1 MEGWCPL
8 NALRVKYVP
17 IGDVRPYED
26 NPRRNDSAVQAVAN
40 SIREFGWKQPIVVD
54 ADGTIVAG
62 HTRYKAALA
71 LEMTDVPVV
80 VASDLTPEQC
90 AAYRLADN
98 RVGELAEWDSE
109 LLAQELDGLSGFDM
123 ERFGFD
129 DSDLQMPEAFEE
141 PVSLDEVREVEP
153 DDSAPDRV
161 RLGELWRMGDH
172 VLLCG
177 DATSEADVKRL
188 IEAGGGSADMLLT
201 DPPYNVG
208 LGWHMRP
215 SEAKQLHR
223 RTDGLVIENDKWDS
237 DDEFEAFLREAIGN
251 AASAIRDGAAFYI
264 WHAHNL
270 SEPFFRAVRECGL
283 TVRQCLV
290 WAKNTF
296 ALGRQDYQWRH
307 EPCLYGWKDGAAHY
321 FFDSRTETTVIED
334 AKPDPK
340 KMTKA
345 ELVEFAQS
353 VLTEK
358 RASTVLEFDKPS
370 RSEEHPTMKPVKLFA
385 YLVRNS
391 SRPGDLVLDP
401 FAGSGTTVIA
411 CEQLKRRAAVMEL
424 DPHYASVIVERWER
438 LTGKTAVR
446 VDE

>member
-1 MEGWCPL
+1 MVPTKD
-8 NALRVKYVP
+8 LRVKYVP

-26 NPRRNDSAVQAVAN
+26 NPRRNDGAVQAVAN
-40 SIREFGWKQPIVVD
+40 SLREFGWKQPIVVD
-54 ADGTIVAG
+54 ADGTIVVG

-71 LEMTDVPVV
+71 LGMTDVPVV

-109 LLAQELDGLSGFDM
+109 LLAQELDGLTGFDM
-123 ERFGFD
+123 EQFGFD
-129 DSDLQMPEAFEE
+129 DSGFQMPEAFEE

-161 RLGELWRMGDH
+161 KLGELWRMGDH

-177 DATSEADVKRL
+177 DATSADDVKRL
-188 IEAGGGSADMLLT
+188 IEAAGGSADMLLT

-208 LGWHMRP
+208 LGWHMKP

-223 RTDGLVIENDKWDS
+223 RTDGLVIENDKWDN
-237 DDEFEAFLREAIGN
+237 DDEFEGFLREAIGN
-251 AASAIRDGAAFYI
+251 AASAIREGAAFYI

-270 SEPFFRAVRECGL
+270 GEPFFRAVRECGL

-290 WAKNTF
+290 WVKNTF

-307 EPCLYGWKDGAAHY
+307 ESCLYGWKDGAAHY
-321 FFDSRTETTVIED
+321 FFDSRTET
-334 AKPDPK
+334 
-340 KMTKA
+340 
-345 ELVEFAQS
+345 
-353 VLTEK
+353 
-358 RASTVLEFDKPS
+358 TVLEFDKPS

-411 CEQLKRRAAVMEL
+411 CEQMKRRAAVMEL

-446 VDE
+446 ADG

>member
-1 MEGWCPL
+1 M
-8 NALRVKYVP
+8 ADLRVKYVP
-17 IGDVRPYED
+17 IGDVHPYED
-26 NPRRNDSAVQAVAN
+26 NPRRNDQAVQAVVN
-40 SIREFGWKQPIVVD
+40 SLREFGWKQPIVVD
-54 ADGTIVAG
+54 ADGTIVVG

-71 LEMTDVPVV
+71 LEMTEVPVV

-90 AAYRLADN
+90 QAYRLADN

-123 ERFGFD
+123 EQFGFD

-161 RLGELWRMGDH
+161 KVGELWRMGDH

-177 DATSEADVKRL
+177 DATSADDVERL
-188 IEAGGGSADMLLT
+188 IEAAGGSADMLLT

-237 DDEFEAFLREAIGN
+237 DDEFEGFLREAIGN

-358 RASTVLEFDKPS
+358 QASTVLEFDKPS

-438 LTGKTAVR
+438 LTGRTAVR
-446 VDE
+446 VDG

>member
-1 MEGWCPL
+1 MVPTKD
-8 NALRVKYVP
+8 LRVKYVP

-26 NPRRNDSAVQAVAN
+26 NPRRNDGAVQAVAA
-40 SIREFGWKQPIVVD
+40 SLREFGWKQPIVVD
-54 ADGTIVAG
+54 ADGTIVVG

-71 LEMTDVPVV
+71 LGMTDVPVV

-98 RVGELAEWDSE
+98 RVGELAEWDE
-109 LLAQELDGLSGFDM
+109 KLLAQELDGLSDLDM
-123 ERFGFD
+123 EQFGFD
-129 DSDLQMPEAFEE
+129 DSDLQTPDAFEE

-177 DATSEADVKRL
+177 DATSADDVKRL
-188 IEAGGGSADMLLT
+188 IEAGGSADMLLT
-201 DPPYNVG
+201 DPPYNIAYEG
-208 LGWHMRP
+208 KTKDAL
-215 SEAKQLHR
+215 
-223 RTDGLVIENDKWDS
+223 TIENDDWSS
-237 DDEFEAFLREAIGN
+237 DEGFVEFLRRAFL
-251 AASAIRDGAAFYI
+251 SALSGMKPGAAFYV
-264 WHAHNL
+264 WYASTQSANFL
-270 SEPFFRAVRECGL
+270 EAAEQAGM
-283 TVRQCLV
+283 TVRQLLV

-307 EPCLYGWKDGAAHY
+307 ELCLYGWKDGAAHY

-358 RASTVLEFDKPS
+358 QASTVLEFDKPS

-446 VDE
+446 VDG

>member
-1 MEGWCPL
+1 MVTTKD
-8 NALRVKYVP
+8 LRVRYVP

-26 NPRRNDSAVQAVAN
+26 NPRRNDGAVQAVAA
-40 SIREFGWKQPIVVD
+40 SLREFGWKQPIVVD
-54 ADGTIVAG
+54 ADGTIIAG

-71 LEMTDVPVV
+71 LGMTDVPAV

-98 RVGELAEWDSE
+98 RVGELAEWDGE
-109 LLAQELDGLSGFDM
+109 LLAQELDGLAGFDM
-123 ERFGFD
+123 EQFGFD

-161 RLGELWRMGDH
+161 KAGELWRMGDH

-201 DPPYNVG
+201 DPPYNVDVTG
-208 LGWHMRP
+208 STADEL
-215 SEAKQLHR
+215 KIQ
-223 RTDGLVIENDKWDS
+223 NDS
-237 DDEFEAFLREAIGN
+237 FDDEADFKRFLLRAFN
-251 AASAIRDGAAFYI
+251 AARSHLKEGAAAYI
-264 WHAHNL
+264 WLASMHLPAFA
-270 SEPFFRAVRECGL
+270 SAMVESGISW
-283 TVRQCLV
+283 RQVLV

-296 ALGRQDYQWRH
+296 SLGRQDYQWRH
-307 EPCLYGWKDGAAHY
+307 ELCLYGWKEGAAHY

-391 SRPGDLVLDP
+391 SRTRDLVLDP

-446 VDE
+446 ADG

>member
-1 MEGWCPL
+1 MVPTKD
-8 NALRVKYVP
+8 LRVKYVP

-40 SIREFGWKQPIVVD
+40 SLREFGWKQPIVVD
-54 ADGTIVAG
+54 ADGTIVVG
-62 HTRYKAALA
+62 HTRYKAAFA
-71 LEMTDVPVV
+71 LGMTDVPVV

-109 LLAQELDGLSGFDM
+109 LLAQELDGLADFDM

-129 DSDLQMPEAFEE
+129 DSDFQMPEAFDE
-141 PVSLDEVREVEP
+141 PMPLDEVREVEP

-161 RLGELWRMGDH
+161 RLGEVWRLGDH

-177 DATSEADVKRL
+177 DATSADDIERL

-201 DPPYNVG
+201 DPPYNVA
-208 LGWHMRP
+208 LGKHYRP
-215 SEAKQLHR
+215 SELKQLHR
-223 RTDGLVIENDKWDS
+223 RTDGLVIENDEWDS
-237 DDEFEAFLREAIGN
+237 DEGFVEFLRRAFS
-251 AASAIRDGAAFYI
+251 SALGGMKPGAAFYI
-264 WHAHNL
+264 WYASTQSSNFL
-270 SEPFFRAVRECGL
+270 EAAKRAGM
-283 TVRQCLV
+283 TIRQLLV

-340 KMTKA
+340 KMSKA

-358 RASTVLEFDKPS
+358 QASTVLEFDKPS

-391 SRPGDLVLDP
+391 SRTGDLVLDP

>member
-1 MEGWCPL
+1 MVPTKD
-8 NALRVKYVP
+8 LRVKYVP

-26 NPRRNDSAVQAVAN
+26 NPRRNDGAVQAVVN

-54 ADGTIVAG
+54 ADGTIIVG

-71 LEMTDVPVV
+71 LEMTHVPVV

-109 LLAQELDGLSGFDM
+109 LLAQELDGLAGFDM

-129 DSDLQMPEAFEE
+129 DSDLQTPEAFEE

-177 DATSEADVKRL
+177 DATNSEDMKRL

-201 DPPYNVG
+201 DPPYNVDVTG
-208 LGWHMRP
+208 GTADEL
-215 SEAKQLHR
+215 KIQ
-223 RTDGLVIENDKWDS
+223 NDS
-237 DDEFEAFLREAIGN
+237 FDDEADFKRFLLRAFN
-251 AASAIRDGAAFYI
+251 AARLHLKEGAAAYI
-264 WHAHNL
+264 WLASMHLPAFA
-270 SEPFFRAVRECGL
+270 SAMVESGISW
-283 TVRQCLV
+283 RQVLV

-296 ALGRQDYQWRH
+296 SLGRQDYQWRH
-307 EPCLYGWKDGAAHY
+307 ELCLYGWKDGAAHY

-358 RASTVLEFDKPS
+358 RATTVLEFDKPS

-401 FAGSGTTVIA
+401 FAGSGTTVMA

-438 LTGKTAVR
+438 LTGRTAVR
-446 VDE
+446 ADG

>member
-1 MEGWCPL
+1 M
-8 NALRVKYVP
+8 ADLRVKYVP

-26 NPRRNDSAVQAVAN
+26 NPRRNDGAVQALVN
-40 SIREFGWKQPIVVD
+40 SIREFGWRQPIVVD

-71 LEMTDVPVV
+71 LEMAEVPVV

-123 ERFGFD
+123 EQFGFD
-129 DSDLQMPEAFEE
+129 DSDLQMPGAFDE

-177 DATSEADVKRL
+177 DATSPDDVKRL

-251 AASAIRDGAAFYI
+251 AANAIRDGAAFYI

-358 RASTVLEFDKPS
+358 QASTVLEFDKPS

-401 FAGSGTTVIA
+401 FAGSGTTVVA

-446 VDE
+446 ADG

>member
-1 MEGWCPL
+1 MVPTKD
-8 NALRVKYVP
+8 LRIKYVP

-26 NPRRNDSAVQAVAN
+26 NPRRNDGAVQAVAA
-40 SIREFGWKQPIVVD
+40 SLREFGWKQPIVVD
-54 ADGTIVAG
+54 ADGTIIVG

-71 LEMTDVPVV
+71 LGMTDVPVV

-123 ERFGFD
+123 EQFGFD
-129 DSDLQMPEAFEE
+129 DSDLQTPEAFEE

-161 RLGELWRMGDH
+161 RPGELWRMGDH

-177 DATSEADVKRL
+177 DATSADDVERL

-201 DPPYNVG
+201 DHPYNVDVTG
-208 LGWHMRP
+208 GTADEL
-215 SEAKQLHR
+215 KIQ
-223 RTDGLVIENDKWDS
+223 NDS
-237 DDEFEAFLREAIGN
+237 FDDEADFKRFLLRAFN
-251 AASAIRDGAAFYI
+251 AARSHLKEGAAAYI
-264 WHAHNL
+264 WMASMHLPAFA
-270 SEPFFRAVRECGL
+270 SAMVESGISW
-283 TVRQCLV
+283 RQVLV

-296 ALGRQDYQWRH
+296 SLGRQDYQWRH
-307 EPCLYGWKDGAAHY
+307 ELCLYGWKDGAAHY

-358 RASTVLEFDKPS
+358 RASTVLEFDNPS

-446 VDE
+446 ADG

>member
-1 MEGWCPL
+1 MVPITGQ
-8 NALRVKYVP
+8 LRVKYVP

-26 NPRRNDSAVQAVAN
+26 NPRRNDGAVQAVAA
-40 SIREFGWKQPIVVD
+40 SLREFGWKQPIVVD
-54 ADGTIVAG
+54 ADGTIVVG

-71 LEMTDVPVV
+71 LGMTEVPVV

-98 RVGELAEWDSE
+98 RVGEMAEWDAE
-109 LLAQELDGLSGFDM
+109 LLAQELDGLTGFDM
-123 ERFGFD
+123 EQFGFD

-161 RLGELWRMGDH
+161 KVGELWRMGDH

-177 DATSEADVKRL
+177 DATSADDVKRL

-201 DPPYNVG
+201 DPPYNVA
-208 LGWHMRP
+208 LGQHYRP
-215 SEAKQLHR
+215 SELKQLHR
-223 RTDGLVIENDKWDS
+223 RQDGLCIENDKWD
-237 DDEFEAFLREAIGN
+237 DDKAFVEFLVRAFS
-251 AASAIRDGAAFYI
+251 SALDAMSPGAAFYV
-264 WHAHNL
+264 WYASTQSANFL
-270 SEPFFRAVRECGL
+270 EAARRAGM
-283 TVRQCLV
+283 TIRQSLV

-321 FFDSRTETTVIED
+321 FFDSRTETTVMED

-358 RASTVLEFDKPS
+358 RATTVLEFDKPT

-385 YLVRNS
+385 HLVRNS

-401 FAGSGTTVIA
+401 FAGSGTTVIS

-446 VDE
+446 AHG

>member
-1 MEGWCPL
+1 MVAISA
-8 NALRVKYVP
+8 NLRVKYAP
-17 IGDVRPYED
+17 IADVRPYED
-26 NPRRNDSAVQAVAN
+26 NPRHNDGAVEAVAN

-54 ADGTIVAG
+54 AAGTIVVA
-62 HTRYKAALA
+62 HTRWKAAKRPGMD
-71 LEMTDVPVV
+71 EVPVV

-109 LLAQELDGLSGFDM
+109 LLAQELDGLACFDM
-123 ERFGFD
+123 EQFGFD

-161 RLGELWRMGDH
+161 RLGEAWSLGDH
-172 VLLCG
+172 VLLC
-177 DATSEADVKRL
+177 ADSTDPESIKRL
-188 IEAGGGSADMLLT
+188 MEAAGGSADMLLT
-201 DPPYNVG
+201 DPPYNVA
-208 LGWHMRP
+208 LWQNYSP
-215 SEAKQLHR
+215 SEMKRLHHR
-223 RTDGLVIENDKWDS
+223 QDGLVIKNDQWN
-237 DDEFEAFLREAIGN
+237 DDATFVEFLIKAFLNSLDAM
-251 AASAIRDGAAFYI
+251 SPGAAFYI
-264 WHAHNL
+264 WHASTQGANFL
-270 SEPFFRAVRECGL
+270 EAAKRSGM
-283 TVRQCLV
+283 TVRQQLV
-290 WAKNTF
+290 WVKNSLCF
-296 ALGRQDYQWRH
+296 GRQDYQWRH
-307 EPCLYGWKDGAAHY
+307 EPCLSGWKEGAAHY

-358 RASTVLEFDKPS
+358 QASTVLEFDKPS
-370 RSEEHPTMKPVKLFA
+370 RSDEHPTMKPVKLFA

-401 FAGSGTTVIA
+401 FAGSGTTVMA
-411 CEQLKRRAAVMEL
+411 CEQLKRRAAVMEI

-438 LTGKTAVR
+438 LTGKAAER
-446 VDE
+446 VE

>member
-1 MEGWCPL
+1 MVAIQA
-8 NALRVKYVP
+8 NLRVKYAP
-17 IGDVRPYED
+17 IADVRPYEG
-26 NPRRNDSAVQAVAN
+26 NPRHNDGAVEAVAN

-54 ADGTIVAG
+54 ADGTIVVG
-62 HTRYKAALA
+62 HTRWKAAKRLGMD
-71 LEMTDVPVV
+71 EVPVV

-109 LLAQELDGLSGFDM
+109 LLAQELDGLAGFDM
-123 ERFGFD
+123 ERFLFD
-129 DSDLQMPEAFEE
+129 DSDLQTPEAFEE
-141 PVSLDEVREVEP
+141 PVSLDDVREVEP

-161 RLGELWRMGDH
+161 KAGELWRMGDH

-177 DATSEADVKRL
+177 DATSPDDVKRL

-208 LGWHMRP
+208 LGWHMKP

-237 DDEFEAFLREAIGN
+237 DDEFEVFLREATGN
-251 AASAIRDGAAFYI
+251 AASVLRKGAAFYI

-358 RASTVLEFDKPS
+358 QASTVLEFDKPS

-424 DPHYASVIVERWER
+424 DPHYASVIVDRWER
-438 LTGKTAVR
+438 LTGKAAER
-446 VDE
+446 VE

>member
-1 MEGWCPL
+1 MVPTKD
-8 NALRVKYVP
+8 LRVKYVP

-26 NPRRNDSAVQAVAN
+26 NPRRNDGAVQAVVN
-40 SIREFGWKQPIVVD
+40 SLREFGWKQPIVVD
-54 ADGTIVAG
+54 ADGTIVVG

-71 LEMTDVPVV
+71 LEMTHVPVV

-98 RVGELAEWDSE
+98 RVGELAEWDES

-123 ERFGFD
+123 EQFGFD
-129 DSDLQMPEAFEE
+129 DSDLQTPEAFEE

-161 RLGELWRMGDH
+161 KVGELWRMGDH

-188 IEAGGGSADMLLT
+188 IEAGGRSADMLLT

-208 LGWHMRP
+208 LGWHMSP

-223 RTDGLVIENDKWDS
+223 RTDGLVIENDEWES
-237 DDEFEAFLREAIGN
+237 DAGFVEFLRRALS
-251 AASAIRDGAAFYI
+251 SALSGMKPGAAFYV
-264 WHAHNL
+264 WYASTQSANFL
-270 SEPFFRAVRECGL
+270 EAAEQAGM
-283 TVRQCLV
+283 TVRQILV
-290 WAKNTF
+290 WAKNAF
-296 ALGRQDYQWRH
+296 SFGRQDYQWRH
-307 EPCLYGWKDGAAHY
+307 ELCLYGWKDGAAHY

-358 RASTVLEFDKPS
+358 RATTVLEFDKPS
-370 RSEEHPTMKPVKLFA
+370 RSVEHPTMKPVKLFA

-401 FAGSGTTVIA
+401 FAGSGTTVVA

-446 VDE
+446 LDG

>member
-1 MEGWCPL
+1 M
-8 NALRVKYVP
+8 NDLRVKYVP
-17 IGDVRPYED
+17 VGDVRPYED
-26 NPRRNDSAVQAVAN
+26 NPRRNDGAVQAVVN

-54 ADGTIVAG
+54 ADGTIVVG

-71 LEMTDVPVV
+71 LEMTHVPVV

-109 LLAQELDGLSGFDM
+109 LLAQELDGLAGFDM

-129 DSDLQMPEAFEE
+129 DSDLQMPEAFNE

-177 DATSEADVKRL
+177 DATSPEDVKRL

-237 DDEFEAFLREAIGN
+237 DDEFEGFLREAIGN
-251 AASAIRDGAAFYI
+251 AASAIREGAAFYI

-358 RASTVLEFDKPS
+358 QASTVLEFDKPS

-446 VDE
+446 ADG

>member
-1 MEGWCPL
+1 MVPTKD
-8 NALRVKYVP
+8 LRVKYVP

-26 NPRRNDSAVQAVAN
+26 NPRRNDGAVQAVAN
-40 SIREFGWKQPIVVD
+40 SLREFGWKQPIVVD
-54 ADGTIVAG
+54 ADGTIVVG

-71 LEMTDVPVV
+71 LEMTHVPVV

-98 RVGELAEWDSE
+98 RVGELAEWDGE
-109 LLAQELDGLSGFDM
+109 LLAQELDGLAGFDM
-123 ERFGFD
+123 EQFGFD
-129 DSDLQMPEAFEE
+129 DSDLQTPEAFEE

-161 RLGELWRMGDH
+161 KVGELWRMGDH

-188 IEAGGGSADMLLT
+188 IEAAGGSADMLLT

-208 LGWHMRP
+208 LGWHMSP

-223 RTDGLVIENDKWDS
+223 RTDGLVIENDEWES
-237 DDEFEAFLREAIGN
+237 DAGFVEFLRRAFS
-251 AASAIRDGAAFYI
+251 SALSGMKPGAAFYV
-264 WHAHNL
+264 WYASTQSANFL
-270 SEPFFRAVRECGL
+270 EAAEQAGM
-283 TVRQCLV
+283 TVRQILV

-358 RASTVLEFDKPS
+358 QASTVLEFDKPS

>member
-1 MEGWCPL
+1 MVAIPA
-8 NALRVKYVP
+8 NLRVKYAP
-17 IGDVRPYED
+17 IADVRPYED
-26 NPRRNDSAVQAVAN
+26 NPRHNDEAVEAVAA

-54 ADGTIVAG
+54 ADGTIIVG
-62 HTRYKAALA
+62 HTRWKAAKA
-71 LEMTDVPVV
+71 LGMDEVPVV

-109 LLAQELDGLSGFDM
+109 LLAQELDGLAGFDM
-123 ERFGFD
+123 EQFGFD
-129 DSDLQMPEAFEE
+129 ESDLQTPEAFEE

-161 RLGELWRMGDH
+161 RLGELWRIGDH

-208 LGWHMRP
+208 LGWHMIP

-223 RTDGLVIENDKWDS
+223 RTDGLVIENDNWDS
-237 DDEFEAFLREAIGN
+237 DDEFEGFLREAIGN
-251 AASAIRDGAAFYI
+251 AASVIRDGAAFYI

-358 RASTVLEFDKPS
+358 QASTVLEFDKPS

-401 FAGSGTTVIA
+401 FAGSGTTVMA

-438 LTGKTAVR
+438 LTGKAAER
-446 VDE
+446 VE

>member
-1 MEGWCPL
+1 MVPTKD
-8 NALRVKYVP
+8 LRIKYVP

-26 NPRRNDSAVQAVAN
+26 NPRRNDGAVQAVAA
-40 SIREFGWKQPIVVD
+40 SLREFGWKQPIVVD
-54 ADGTIVAG
+54 ADGTIIVG

-71 LEMTDVPVV
+71 LGMTDVPVV

-123 ERFGFD
+123 EQFGFD
-129 DSDLQMPEAFEE
+129 DSDLQTPEAFEE

-161 RLGELWRMGDH
+161 RPGELWRMGDH

-177 DATSEADVKRL
+177 DATSADDVERL

-201 DPPYNVG
+201 DHPYNVDVTG
-208 LGWHMRP
+208 GTADEL
-215 SEAKQLHR
+215 KIQ
-223 RTDGLVIENDKWDS
+223 NDS
-237 DDEFEAFLREAIGN
+237 FDDEADFKRFLLRAFN
-251 AASAIRDGAAFYI
+251 AARSHLKEGAAAYI
-264 WHAHNL
+264 WMASMHLPAFA
-270 SEPFFRAVRECGL
+270 SAMVESGISW
-283 TVRQCLV
+283 RQVLV

-296 ALGRQDYQWRH
+296 SLGRQDYQWRH
-307 EPCLYGWKDGAAHY
+307 ELCLYGWKDGAAHY

-358 RASTVLEFDKPS
+358 RASTVLEFDNPS

-401 FAGSGTTVIA
+401 FAGSGTTVMA